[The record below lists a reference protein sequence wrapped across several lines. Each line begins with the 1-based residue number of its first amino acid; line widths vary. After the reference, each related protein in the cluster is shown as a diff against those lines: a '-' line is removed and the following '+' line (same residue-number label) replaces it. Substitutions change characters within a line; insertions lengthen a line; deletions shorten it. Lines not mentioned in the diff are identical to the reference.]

1 MEANMYMNH
10 ADLLIPLANTSTN
23 RYIKIEGER
32 KKKRDD
38 GMIAEL
44 VS

>member
-1 MEANMYMNH
+1 MYMNH
-10 ADLLIPLANTSTN
+10 ADLLIPIANTSTY
-23 RYIKIEGER
+23 RYIKIERE

-38 GMIAEL
+38 GMITEL